1 MSSRRTYRVKEVSRL
16 TGVSVRALHHYD
28 EIGLLHP
35 STRSA
40 AGYRLYTDEDLLRL
54 QQILLGRELGLGLE
68 EIRRSFEDP
77 SFDERH
83 SLLRH
88 REALTRRAEDTA
100 RMIRAVDVALAQLA
114 RRETRERTTAGSSS
128 TPPEAFPTE
137 NTFTRRPSGAQ
148 RDLPDEPTPPTSTGE
163 PTMDTESLFDGF
175 DPARYEKEAEQRWGH
190 TDAYRES
197 MRRTA
202 NYGPEDWQRHKDEQD
217 AIYAAALELLQDGV
231 APTSPAA
238 MDVAERHRLSIDQ
251 WFYPCGAEMHAGLAD
266 LIENDPRFAAN
277 IDRFGPGL
285 TRFLVAAIRANAARH
300 EGDAA
305 GDAAAPEDMGST

>member
-1 MSSRRTYRVKEVSRL
+1 MGNDTVANDRVTNMNSRRTYRVKEVSRL

-40 AGYRLYTDEDLLRL
+40 AGYRLYTDDDLLRL

-77 SFDERH
+77 SFDERQ

-88 REALTRRAEDTA
+88 RQALLQRAEDTA

-114 RRETRERTTAGSSS
+114 RREAPER
-128 TPPEAFPTE
+128 
-137 NTFTRRPSGAQ
+137 N
-148 RDLPDEPTPPTSTGE
+148 LPDEPTPPTPTGE
-163 PTMDTESLFDGF
+163 PTMDTKSLFDGF

-202 NYGPEDWQRHKDEQD
+202 NYGPEDWQRHKDEQN
-217 AIYAAALELLQDGV
+217 AIYGAALELLRQGV
-231 APTSPAA
+231 APTSAAA

-251 WFYPCGAEMHAGLAD
+251 WFYPCGPEMHAGLAD
-266 LIENDPRFAAN
+266 LYENDPRFAAN
-277 IDRFGPGL
+277 IDRYGAGL
-285 TRFLVAAIRANAARH
+285 TRFLVAAIRANAARL
-300 EGDAA
+300 A
-305 GDAAAPEDMGST
+305 GNDRTANEMEADDTEST